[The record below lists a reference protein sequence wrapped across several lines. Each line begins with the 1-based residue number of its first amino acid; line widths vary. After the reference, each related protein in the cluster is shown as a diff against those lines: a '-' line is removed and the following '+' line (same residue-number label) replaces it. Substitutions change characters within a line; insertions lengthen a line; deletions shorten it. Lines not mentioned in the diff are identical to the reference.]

1 MKFSFRWSIIAGR
14 LPGRTD
20 NEIKNY
26 WNTHIRR
33 KLMSRGIDP
42 TTHRP
47 LHQTL
52 SDITISFVKQEERI
66 NEEKEK
72 VLRCPDLNLELC
84 ISPPFQEMNTSLHVE
99 PVMKRE
105 EGDQGFALCFTCS
118 LGLHKTQGCKC
129 NNSSSSV
136 VLGL

>member
-1 MKFSFRWSIIAGR
+1 
-14 LPGRTD
+14 
-20 NEIKNY
+20 
-26 WNTHIRR
+26 
-33 KLMSRGIDP
+33 MSRGIDP

-47 LHQTL
+47 LHQPL

-72 VLRCPDLNLELC
+72 ILRCPDLNLELC
-84 ISPPFQEMNTSLHVE
+84 ISPPFQEMNNSHHVE

-105 EGDQGFALCFTCS
+105 GGDQGFTLCFTCS
-118 LGLHKTQGCKC
+118 LGPHKSQGCKC
-129 NNSSSSV
+129 NNSSSTV